1 MMFQIKNNLNNIDKK
16 LMNCQPNELLKDIKA
31 AVKKTEENREMTRDA
46 REVMESVLNTAT
58 DTEAV
63 SLNKTTDTTV
73 RL

>member
-1 MMFQIKNNLNNIDKK
+1 MTFQIKNNLNNIDKK